1 MMQQTQLTKEII
13 DSDLKRDKIFYVIYI
28 ILAVAL
34 AYFIICELIEDINN
48 SFLPLIIL
56 SGAGL
61 LLVIYFILTYVQ
73 KIIIRNKYSIG
84 EGTIKTSLYYQN
96 RKKSKSTISG
106 FKGVIIS
113 PNNFSIG
120 QDVYVVYNGKNA
132 LMCYG
137 KDKYYL

>member
-1 MMQQTQLTKEII
+1 MQQTQLTKEII
-13 DSDLKRDKIFYVIYI
+13 DSDLKREKCFYVIDI
-28 ILAVAL
+28 VLVVAL
-34 AYFIICELIEDINN
+34 AYFIICELIEDINKDII
-48 SFLPLIIL
+48 PLIIL
-56 SGAGL
+56 TGIGL
-61 LLVIYFILTYVQ
+61 LLILCFILNLVK

-96 RKKSKSTISG
+96 RKKSRSTIIG

-120 QDVYVVYNGKNA
+120 QDVFVIYNGKNA